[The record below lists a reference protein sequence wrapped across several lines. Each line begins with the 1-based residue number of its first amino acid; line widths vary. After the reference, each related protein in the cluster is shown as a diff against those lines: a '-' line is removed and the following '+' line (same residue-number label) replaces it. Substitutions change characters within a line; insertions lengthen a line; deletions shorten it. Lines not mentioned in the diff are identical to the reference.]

1 MFPADALR
9 QLLQQEKIIDTK
21 PYEYEAGEFRVWF
34 VTPPMNYF
42 LRHEQEMA
50 AARKA
55 AKRSGGDSAT
65 VKPPASVLEDAQDY
79 RSVLLVRVRPKFG
92 VLFKVR
98 FKSGFVRMRLLCGDK
113 ELTPILPGRS
123 EFDLYDQRGRK
134 VDTTFQ
140 GSYEYA
146 PDALTPSCGNVTME
160 IYSEKDASTPVS
172 RSIDAATVQRVWE
185 DFEPFRQA
193 FPASAS
199 AAKP

>member
-1 MFPADALR
+1 
-9 QLLQQEKIIDTK
+9 LLQQRIIDTK
-21 PYEYEAGEFRVWF
+21 PYAYDAGEFRVWF
-34 VTPPMNYF
+34 VTPPLGYF
-42 LRHEQEMA
+42 LGHEEEMA

-55 AKRSGGDSAT
+55 AKRSGGDGDN
-65 VKPPASVLEDAQDY
+65 VRPPASVLEDAQDY
-79 RSVLLVRVRPKFG
+79 RPVLVVRVRPKYS

-98 FKSGFVRMRLLCGDK
+98 FKSGFVRMRLLCGGK

-123 EFDLYDQRGRK
+123 EFELYDQRGRK

-172 RSIDAATVQRVWE
+172 RSIDATTVQRVWE

-193 FPASAS
+193 FPAAAS